1 MTADERD
8 LRSPATPARHRQSA
22 LRDLPCVIQ
31 DCFYINYNRLG
42 CAIIA
47 AILGQA

>member
-1 MTADERD
+1 MAADERD
-8 LRSPATPARHRQSA
+8 LLSPATPARHRQSA
-22 LRDLPCVIQ
+22 VHDLPGVIQ
-31 DCFYINYNRLG
+31 DCFYIKYKRFG